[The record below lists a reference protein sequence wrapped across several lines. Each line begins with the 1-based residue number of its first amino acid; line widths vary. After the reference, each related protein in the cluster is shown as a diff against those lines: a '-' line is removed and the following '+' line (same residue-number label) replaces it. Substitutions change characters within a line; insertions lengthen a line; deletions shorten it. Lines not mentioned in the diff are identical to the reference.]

1 MSYNIQRF
9 DRNLMLTLHYF
20 EFFVILGMSI
30 SGNRYFIGGS
40 IKSTNEKRD
49 LVVA

>member
-1 MSYNIQRF
+1 
-9 DRNLMLTLHYF
+9 
-20 EFFVILGMSI
+20 MSI